1 MTLRGHIHA
10 LLDPGNHGH
19 AARQMRALQVVV
31 ILTGIASVSLGTVE
45 GVGPATRAVAATL
58 TGIVAAL
65 LFAEY
70 LTRLWV
76 APEFPHIDAASDAV
90 ARLRWAVSLE
100 GLIDLLAVIPAL
112 AAMSGGARL
121 GAESASVFVLLWVT
135 KLATH
140 APGVGLIARV
150 FRNERS
156 PLTASLV
163 LFVIVLFAAAT
174 IIHLL
179 EGERQP
185 EPFGSIPSSLWWTIA
200 TLTTTGYGDVIPQ
213 TAAGRILG
221 GLVMLCGI
229 SVLALLAGIL
239 ATGFAE
245 EVRRREFARI
255 WELVARVPFFA
266 EVGAIAISDIV
277 ARLRSRNYPAGAA
290 VIRKGAPGDTMYFI
304 VSGAVEVRIGGPIRT
319 LRDGDFFGEMALV
332 DRKPRSAD
340 VVTLTPCTLLV
351 LDISD
356 FYQLAGQQPALIAAI
371 EAEAKR
377 RRADNHNRGSG
388 PA

>member
-1 MTLRGHIHA
+1 MTLRQRIYS
-10 LLDPGNHGH
+10 LLDPRNHGH
-19 AARQMRALQVVV
+19 AARQLRALQVVV
-31 ILTGIASVSLGTVE
+31 LIVGIASVSLGTVE
-45 GVGPATRAVAATL
+45 GVGPGTRLIAATL
-58 TGIVAAL
+58 TGVVAAL
-65 LFAEY
+65 LFVEY
-70 LTRLWV
+70 LVRLWA
-76 APEFPHIDAASDAV
+76 APEVPRIDAPSEVA

-121 GAESASVFVLLWVT
+121 GAESAAVFVLLWVV

-140 APGVGLIARV
+140 APGVALIGRV

-156 PLTASLV
+156 PLAAALV
-163 LFVIVLFAAAT
+163 LYVIVLFSAAT

-185 EPFGSIPSSLWWTIA
+185 EPFGSIPSALWWA
-200 TLTTTGYGDVIPQ
+200 MVTLTTTGYGDVIPQ
-213 TAAGRILG
+213 TAAGRVLG
-221 GLVMLCGI
+221 GVVMLCGI

-266 EVGAIAISDIV
+266 DVGAIAISDIV

-304 VSGAVEVRIGGPIRT
+304 VSGEVEVRIGGPIRT

-340 VVTLTPCTLLV
+340 AVTLTPCTLLV
-351 LDISD
+351 LDVSD

-377 RRADNHNRGSG
+377 RRAENGAAGRG
-388 PA
+388 